1 MGNLGNKINSTE
13 ENTEFSYV
21 IQVSKNASQLI
32 DQADRLGL
40 LDVKFWTTPEI
51 MQEYIQSGKRIA
63 FTAFESGTE
72 FDNEIP
78 SGIIVGGTEEEGRL
92 WIELL
97 VVDIR
102 KRRRGIASA
111 LVNKLV
117 EYGREHQL
125 RAIFVDIDDDNEV
138 AAEFY
143 KAVKFR
149 DAGIISEYYWDSS
162 DAIIL
167 FKRL

>member
-1 MGNLGNKINSTE
+1 MGNLSNERNFTAGNS
-13 ENTEFSYV
+13 EFSYT

-40 LDVKFWTTPEI
+40 LDVKLWTTPEI

-63 FTAFESGTE
+63 FTAFESDKE
-72 FDNEIP
+72 ASIEIP
-78 SGIIVGGTEEEGRL
+78 AGIIVGGTEEEGRL

-117 EYGREHQL
+117 EYGQENQL

-143 KAVKFR
+143 KAVNFK

-167 FKRL
+167 FRRL